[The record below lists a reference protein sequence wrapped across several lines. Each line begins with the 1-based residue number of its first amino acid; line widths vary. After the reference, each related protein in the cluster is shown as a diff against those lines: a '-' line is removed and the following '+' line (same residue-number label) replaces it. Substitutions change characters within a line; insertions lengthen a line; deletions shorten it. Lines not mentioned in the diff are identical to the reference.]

1 MRFSEIAGE
10 TGIFVDGDWIE
21 KKDQDAKGAVRLI
34 QLADVGPGEFRD
46 KSDRHITVEK
56 ADELHCTFLRKG
68 DILIARLGDPLC
80 KACVFPL
87 DGLYITAVDVAI
99 LRIGSDVVNP
109 KYLIYLLNSP
119 WFKDQVKQYES
130 GTTRKR
136 ISRKNLDRI
145 EMIFPPLPEQE
156 RIVARIEELFSQLD
170 AGVETLKKTKAQLAV
185 YRQAVL
191 KEAFEGN
198 LSAEWRTDHSDC
210 SPARDY
216 ESIAIKDPTYKD
228 TSGDE
233 NEIRLALP
241 DNWIKLRMG
250 DVFSV
255 EVGATP
261 SRRVPEYWNGAINW
275 VSSGEVRFNRI
286 FSTDERIT
294 EAGLAN
300 SSTNVQPAGTIM
312 LAMIGEGKTRGQ
324 AAILEI
330 SAAHNQNT
338 AAILVSATPCDSKYI
353 YYFLQMNYE
362 NTRRVGSGN
371 NQKALNK
378 ERVRALRFP
387 FTSFAEQHVI
397 VEAIESRLSVCDS
410 IEQTVDIALQQAEA
424 MRQSILKDAFEG
436 KL

>member
-1 MRFSEIAGE
+1 MEYKEYELGELLYYEQPTPYIVESTDYNDAYGTPVLTAGKSFILGYTDE
-10 TGIFVDGDWIE
+10 KEGIY
-21 KKDQDAKGAVRLI
+21 DQLPVIIFDDFTTASQYVNFNFKV
-34 QLADVGPGEFRD
+34 
-46 KSDRHITVEK
+46 KSSAMKILTPVT
-56 ADELHCTFLRKG
+56 ELVL
-68 DILIARLGDPLC
+68 
-80 KACVFPL
+80 
-87 DGLYITAVDVAI
+87 
-99 LRIGSDVVNP
+99 P
-109 KYLIYLLNSP
+109 KYIYYRMQIINFDHSTHKRY
-119 WFKDQVKQYES
+119 WIQQYS
-130 GTTRKR
+130 KIRV
-136 ISRKNLDRI
+136 SV
-145 EMIFPPLPEQE
+145 PPLSEQE
-156 RIVARIEELFSQLD
+156 RIVSRIEELFSQLD
-170 AGVETLKKTKAQLAV
+170 AGAETLKKTKAQLAV

-191 KEAFEGN
+191 KAAFEGN

-338 AAILVSATPCDSKYI
+338 AAILVSATPCDPKYI

-387 FTSFAEQHVI
+387 FTSFSEQHVI

-436 KL
+436 RV